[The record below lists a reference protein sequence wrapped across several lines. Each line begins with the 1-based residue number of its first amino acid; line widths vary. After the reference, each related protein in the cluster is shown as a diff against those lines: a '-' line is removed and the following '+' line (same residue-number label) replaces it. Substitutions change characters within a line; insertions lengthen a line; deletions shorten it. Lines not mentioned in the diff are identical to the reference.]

1 MFFSVS
7 YIQRGLIYILL
18 TCIAHSSYATD
29 RPKVG
34 LVLSGGGARGA
45 AHIGV
50 LGELERQRIPI
61 DYITGTSMGAI
72 IGAMYASGYSTDEIE
87 GVLKN
92 TDWDNIF
99 NDDPPRKYSSIRDK
113 FDERIFQL
121 DTEIGIKEGKL
132 TLPSGLIQGQ
142 KFQLLLEKLFLPVS
156 EIKNF
161 SNLPIPFRALATDI
175 EDGTAVVLQSGELAT
190 AVRASMSVPAAFA
203 TVTID
208 DRILVD
214 GGISNNLP
222 VDVVRDMGAD
232 VVIAVDIGSP
242 FQEAKNL
249 RSAVSIA
256 TQISNILVRRTTREQ
271 VATLTDRDVLIS
283 PDLGEF
289 SSTNFRE
296 SPLIIPRGIE
306 AAKQK
311 APALQKLSL
320 TKEEYQSH
328 IASRAVA
335 DFDNPVI
342 AFIRVE
348 SDSIL
353 SDEYILDRIRQQTG
367 EHLNLEQ
374 LDEDIAVVYG
384 LKLFQTVD
392 YKIVSEE
399 GATGLVIRAKPKP
412 WGPNY
417 LQIGVSYSSD
427 TLNKHELGLNLGISS
442 RPFNAWNAELRGVL
456 SLGNEPGLYGEFNQP
471 LGADSPYFFNSVL
484 SFVRRRF
491 NTFED
496 QIKLSEVHSKEARLS
511 VSIGKQ
517 FKHSGDIRL
526 GFNRFYSENDVE
538 IGAPAEEIFGVS
550 GAEVFALYRYD
561 THDNLFFPKSGISG
575 FVQFVSSEGHLG
587 ADENYDQGMLDIL
600 TANTFGHHTIN
611 LGARYFTTYDG
622 AVSIQSRFRL
632 GGLFELPGYGINE
645 LSGQNLYLLRTAYRR
660 PFMELFNT
668 SPELGITLQYGQVFE
683 EEDDISLSDGITAAG
698 LWLGWATPIG
708 PIYIGA
714 GRADS
719 NQNSLYI
726 IVGRIF

>member
-7 YIQRGLIYILL
+7 HIQRGLIFILL
-18 TCIAHSSYATD
+18 TSIAYSSYATD

-50 LGELERQRIPI
+50 LRELERQRIPI

-72 IGAMYASGYSTDEIE
+72 VGAMYASGYSTDEIE
-87 GVLKN
+87 GVLEN
-92 TDWDNIF
+92 TDWENIF
-99 NDDPPRKYSSIRDK
+99 NDDPPRKYSTIRDK

-156 EIKNF
+156 ETKDF
-161 SNLPIPFRALATDI
+161 SHLPIPFRAVATDI
-175 EDGTAVVLQSGELAT
+175 EDGKAVVLKSGELAT

-208 DRILVD
+208 GRILVD

-222 VDVVRDMGAD
+222 IDVVRDMGAE

-256 TQISNILVRRTTREQ
+256 TQISNILVRRTTTEQ

-283 PDLGEF
+283 PDLGKF

-296 SPLIIPRGIE
+296 SPSTIPRGIE
-306 AAKQK
+306 AAKEK
-311 APALQKLSL
+311 APMLSILALPS
-320 TKEEYQSH
+320 EEYRAH
-328 IASRAVA
+328 IATRTVA
-335 DFDNPVI
+335 KFAYPVI

-348 SDSIL
+348 SDGIL

-367 EHLNLEQ
+367 ERLDLEQ
-374 LDEDIAVVYG
+374 LDEDLAVVYG

-392 YKIVSEE
+392 YKIVNEE

-417 LQIGVSYSSD
+417 LQIGVSFTSD

-491 NTFED
+491 NTFEN
-496 QIKLSEVHSKEARLS
+496 QIKLSEVHSKESRLS
-511 VSIGKQ
+511 ISLGRQ
-517 FKHSGDIRL
+517 FATTSDIRL
-526 GFNRFYSENDVE
+526 GFNRFYSENKVE
-538 IGAPAEEIFGVS
+538 IGTPVEDFSGVE
-550 GAEVFALYRYD
+550 GAEWFALYRFD
-561 THDNLFFPKSGISG
+561 THDDLFFPKSGISG
-575 FVQFVSSEGHLG
+575 FIQLVSSEEHLG
-587 ADENYDQGMLDIL
+587 ADDKYDQGMLDIL
-600 TANTFGHHTIN
+600 TANTFGQHTIN

-632 GGLFELPGYGINE
+632 GGLFELPGYGVNE
-645 LSGQNLYLLRTAYRR
+645 LSGQHLYLIRTAYRR
-660 PFMELFNT
+660 PLMELFNT

-698 LWLGWATPIG
+698 LWLGWDTPIG

-719 NQNSLYI
+719 NQNSMYI